1 MSNQPHAASPR
12 RSTATD
18 DDGGGGDDRE
28 VEVAVVS
35 DVRRARCLRN
45 GLVLANLVAWIVILM
60 GLKIFFLS

>member
-12 RSTATD
+12 RNTAAD
-18 DDGGGGDDRE
+18 DNGGGGDDRE

-45 GLVLANLVAWIVILM
+45 GLILANVVVWIVILV
-60 GLKIFFLS
+60 GLKIFFFG